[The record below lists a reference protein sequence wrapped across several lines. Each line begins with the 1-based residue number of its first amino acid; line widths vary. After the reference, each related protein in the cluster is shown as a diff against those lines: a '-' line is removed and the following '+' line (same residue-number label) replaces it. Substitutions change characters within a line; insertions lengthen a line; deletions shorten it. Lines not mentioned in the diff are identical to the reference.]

1 LEHEYGAEPR
11 DDPSV
16 QRLVAN
22 VDPAMRANPQPQPC
36 YDLVV
41 LGAGVAGLISC
52 IVGRQMGRKIAM
64 VEQHYMGGDCLNTG
78 CVPSKALIA
87 AAQAAHRVRDA
98 SRFGVTLRPED
109 VTVDFEAVMSRMRQI
124 RAEISEHDSVHRYTV
139 DVGVDVFSGRARFT
153 DSNALV
159 LSGGEKLRFRKCIL
173 GTGATAKVPEQL
185 QGIPH
190 LTSSNLWNLGSCP
203 PRLIV
208 LGAGTIGVEIAQAMQ
223 RLGSQVTLVIG
234 PSGRLM
240 RKEEPEA
247 AQAVRDSLARDGVS
261 FCSPTTLVAIR
272 RSSTAA
278 EVDSADMYKAPF
290 ATYQLE
296 YEDGDGGVYH
306 IEAEALLNATGRVA
320 RTTGLDLS
328 AAGVRGGND
337 GLEVNALLQTS
348 NPDVFAAGDCLP
360 DGSRFTHAAEW
371 QARVAVRN
379 AMLGEEIDARR
390 LLVPRA
396 TYTDPE
402 VASVGRS
409 AAQLRSAGVE
419 FQTFVRQAADVD
431 RFRCEGVSD
440 GFASLHVGHD
450 GKILGATIVGPNAG
464 DHISEVTLCMQHDIT
479 ADELAGTIHPYPTA
493 AEVVRQAAQAYVR
506 SRIFQPSNQELLR
519 RMSEPCE
526 FIRSELSESGLRT
539 ILLQRPKALNACDAL
554 MAKAIGEA
562 ASADSKCLLL
572 QSSDAGAPGK
582 AAFCAGGDVKAM
594 ATMLKEE
601 PNSSLPKLQ
610 IGHEYRAVATLS
622 RKRQEGVPVIAF
634 MDGITMGFGLGL
646 ACAAKF
652 RVVTERSLLA
662 MPECA
667 IGISPDVGFSATQHR
682 LAYGSLKQ
690 AMAAALPVPGLGRCM
705 ALTGWRLTGPEA
717 LAAGLATHL
726 VPWKGLGA
734 LKEKLRCLNWEEEAS
749 KVQLAQIL
757 REETLSLDSV
767 DSGLNDTILQVL
779 SQTFTPSTSAKEIRD
794 RMRALSADSEV
805 DADVKSWLEQRLSGF
820 EKGCPMT
827 QEVVQCL
834 MDQADQELQLLEAPE
849 ESDRHELL
857 CSALERDYATLM
869 RLLRAGDFYEGVRA
883 ALIDKD
889 SAPQWMADL
898 DSLDPSEVRGAIA
911 PLPDSQRID
920 LS

>member
-1 LEHEYGAEPR
+1 MLCHVHTAHLISDAYTGARLGPKKSGESECSSSSTTHYLYPPTTSHQPQAANHHPPRTHHPPATHQPPTTRPPAAHHPPFTTHHPPAATRQHLPPRAPAQVAPHHEHENNSLLLLLLSLFPSFAFVVAPPATCGCCGGA
-11 DDPSV
+11 
-16 QRLVAN
+16 AK
-22 VDPAMRANPQPQPC
+22 RA
-36 YDLVV
+36 
-41 LGAGVAGLISC
+41 I
-52 IVGRQMGRKIAM
+52 RQS
-64 VEQHYMGGDCLNTG
+64 Q
-78 CVPSKALIA
+78 
-87 AAQAAHRVRDA
+87 
-98 SRFGVTLRPED
+98 
-109 VTVDFEAVMSRMRQI
+109 
-124 RAEISEHDSVHRYTV
+124 
-139 DVGVDVFSGRARFT
+139 
-153 DSNALV
+153 
-159 LSGGEKLRFRKCIL
+159 
-173 GTGATAKVPEQL
+173 VPEQL

-190 LTSSNLWNLGSCP
+190 LTSSNLWNLRSCP

-223 RLGSQVTLVIG
+223 RLGSQVTLVTG

-247 AQAVRDSLARDGVS
+247 AQAVRDSLARDGVF

-272 RSSTAA
+272 RSSTATEA
-278 EVDSADMYKAPF
+278 DSADMYKAPF

-296 YEDGDGGVYH
+296 YEDGDGAVHH

-320 RTTGLDLS
+320 RTTGLHLS
-328 AAGVRGGND
+328 AGGVRGGND

-419 FQTFVRQAADVD
+419 FKTFVRQAADVD

-464 DHISEVTLCMQHDIT
+464 DHISEVTLCMQHNIT

-526 FIRSELSESGLRT
+526 FIRSECSESGLRT

-582 AAFCAGGDVKAM
+582 AAFCAGGD
-594 ATMLKEE
+594 EE
-601 PNSSLPKLQ
+601 PSSSLPKLQ
-610 IGHEYRAVATLS
+610 LGHEYRAVAALS
-622 RKRQEGVPVIAF
+622 RMRQEGVPVIAF

-646 ACAAKF
+646 ACAAEF

-667 IGISPDVGFSATQHR
+667 IGISPDVGFSA
-682 LAYGSLKQ
+682 
-690 AMAAALPVPGLGRCM
+690 MAAALPAPGLGRCM
-705 ALTGWRLTGPEA
+705 ALTGWRLTGAEA

-734 LKEKLRCLNWEEEAS
+734 LKEKLLRLNWEDEAS

-767 DSGLNDTILQVL
+767 DSGLDDTILKVL
-779 SQTFTPSTSAKEIRD
+779 SQTFTPATSAKEIRD
-794 RMRALSADSEV
+794 RLRALSADLEV
-805 DADVKSWLEQRLSGF
+805 DADVKSWVEQRLSGF

-834 MDQADQELQLLEAPE
+834 MDQAEREASK

-857 CSALERDYATLM
+857 CRALERDYATLM

-889 SAPQWMADL
+889 GAPQWMADL
-898 DSLDPSEVRGAIA
+898 DSLDPSEVRSAIA
-911 PLPDSQRID
+911 PLPDSQRIG

>member
-1 LEHEYGAEPR
+1 MITCVKAY
-11 DDPSV
+11 
-16 QRLVAN
+16 
-22 VDPAMRANPQPQPC
+22 C
-36 YDLVV
+36 V
-41 LGAGVAGLISC
+41 LL
-52 IVGRQMGRKIAM
+52 
-64 VEQHYMGGDCLNTG
+64 
-78 CVPSKALIA
+78 
-87 AAQAAHRVRDA
+87 
-98 SRFGVTLRPED
+98 PE
-109 VTVDFEAVMSRMRQI
+109 
-124 RAEISEHDSVHRYTV
+124 
-139 DVGVDVFSGRARFT
+139 
-153 DSNALV
+153 
-159 LSGGEKLRFRKCIL
+159 
-173 GTGATAKVPEQL
+173 VPEQL

-296 YEDGDGGVYH
+296 YEDGDGGVHH

-582 AAFCAGGDVKAM
+582 AAFCAGGD
-594 ATMLKEE
+594 E

-667 IGISPDVGFSATQHR
+667 IGISPDVGFS
-682 LAYGSLKQ
+682 